1 MIKNEEPI
9 VEMLTGRVTAALN
22 VFDPETAEGI
32 IGSDPPEEY
41 GTLIQGTRA
50 VHAFSWGVL
59 KQHGLRDNE
68 VSLRAGAQALVMLLQ
83 IVNYAFAAG
92 VRHGRATK

>member
-1 MIKNEEPI
+1 MSQNEEPI
-9 VEMLTGRVTAALN
+9 VDKFAGDVIAALN
-22 VFDPETAEGI
+22 VFDPDMAEQI

-41 GTLIQGTRA
+41 GILIQGTRA
-50 VHAFSWGVL
+50 VHTMMWGAL
-59 KQHGLRDNE
+59 RQHGLRDTQS
-68 VSLRAGAQALVMLLQ
+68 SLRAGAQALVMLLQ